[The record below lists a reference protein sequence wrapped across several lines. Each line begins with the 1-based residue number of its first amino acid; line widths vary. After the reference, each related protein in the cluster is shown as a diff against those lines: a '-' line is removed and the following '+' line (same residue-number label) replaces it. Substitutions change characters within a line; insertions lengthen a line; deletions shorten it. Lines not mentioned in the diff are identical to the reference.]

1 MSKYSGFWEH
11 IRQSGAASLTFTF
24 DEIERISGVSLN
36 HSFLSCKRELEG
48 YGYRVKKISLKER
61 IVMVEQLKKDTA
73 VLYIHGKGGT
83 AEEAEHY
90 RPLFSD
96 CDVIGLDYSSEM
108 PWEAEAEFPILFRRL
123 ADPYNRVILIANS
136 IGAYFAM
143 CALPQERL
151 CRAYFISPVTDMEA
165 MIRGMM
171 KRAGVTEAELRE
183 RGTVETPLGETLSWR
198 YLYYAAEHPMSWS
211 VPTDILYGKRDL
223 LICEKTVSDFAEAH
237 SATLTVME
245 NGEHWFHTE
254 EQMAFLDRWIER
266 CGR

>member
-1 MSKYSGFWEH
+1 
-11 IRQSGAASLTFTF
+11 
-24 DEIERISGVSLN
+24 
-36 HSFLSCKRELEG
+36 
-48 YGYRVKKISLKER
+48 
-61 IVMVEQLKKDTA
+61 MVEQLKKDTA

-165 MIRGMM
+165 MICGMM

-183 RGTVETPLGETLSWR
+183 RGAVETPLGETLSWR
-198 YLYYAAEHPMSWS
+198 YLCYAAEHPMSWS